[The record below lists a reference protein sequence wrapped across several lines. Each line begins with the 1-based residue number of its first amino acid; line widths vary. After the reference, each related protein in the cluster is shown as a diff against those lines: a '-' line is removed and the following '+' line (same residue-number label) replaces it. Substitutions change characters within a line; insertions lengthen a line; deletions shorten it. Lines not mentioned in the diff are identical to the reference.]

1 MPVLVQ
7 ATEFTRRC
15 GIESNRAASVGYTFR
30 MSLHRVLLVA
40 ALAFVPLRPGDAQS
54 VAPRDSEPP
63 VCLGFSFGT
72 WTPALSWKGAGHGEM
87 PSANV
92 LQHAPSGRDWASDG
106 GAGQPDS
113 LLILYPAWWPA
124 GVRVDLPTRTP
135 AVGDT
140 VVGRA
145 VAFVANGAVKAPEAR
160 VRAWRVGCRG

>member
-1 MPVLVQ
+1 MSSL
-7 ATEFTRRC
+7 RL
-15 GIESNRAASVGYTFR
+15 ILAAA
-30 MSLHRVLLVA
+30 LVA
-40 ALAFVPLRPGDAQS
+40 LLPARALHAQA
-54 VAPRDSEPP
+54 APSHDDEP

-92 LQHAPSGRDWASDG
+92 LQHAPSGRDWASGG